1 MPEFAPHSSQRPPL
15 NVLARLTLVVRNR
28 SRLLVRRGRS
38 VIHRGI
44 DSQQASTRRVLK
56 TVERA
61 LSRTGRR
68 IGKQRDRWVPAL
80 QLGSDRVVNWLG
92 YLNPSFAVP
101 GERVACPACASR
113 SLTQLDIL
121 WQLRRHAGRFVG
133 FMTGCR
139 TCGLVF
145 ANPLPTAEELA
156 AYYAPD
162 SDYVDRRWKRAAPP
176 AESRE
181 SPSMTP
187 LAETGAA
194 AVPGNVAAASTIE
207 TPREPAHRLDQHDK
221 LSLLFSSVAE
231 YLDVFHPPAGAKVLD
246 YGCGPGR
253 VLDRLKPAGWS
264 TFGIEPALKSAFTR
278 HTELVDPPAQP
289 TFHLVIV
296 HHVLEHLLNPLDV
309 LKQIASSMVDGGIIY
324 ISVPRLDAID
334 RHGDL
339 RYCINSH
346 GHVMSYTRECMTA
359 LLAMAGLTAIDV
371 KNDADLDRLLTGGD
385 PRRLRVFAR
394 KAGAATVPA
403 SPLAA
408 AERALQGYRARFEP
422 TSSRALSA
430 VPVRLRASWLHR
442 ARTATVLAHRSQK
455 LSAVRAGGS
464 GSGR

>member
-1 MPEFAPHSSQRPPL
+1 MPEPVRESAQRPPL
-15 NVLARLTLVVRNR
+15 NVLTRLALVVRNR
-28 SRLLVRRGRS
+28 SRLLVRRGRAGVS
-38 VIHRGI
+38 KRL
-44 DSQQASTRRVLK
+44 DAQQASTRRLLK
-56 TVERA
+56 AVERA

-68 IGKQRDRWVPAL
+68 FGKRRERWAPAW
-80 QLGSDRVVNWLG
+80 QLGSDRVANWLG

-101 GERVACPACASR
+101 GERVVCPACAGR

-121 WQLRRHAGRFVG
+121 WQLRRQAGRFVG

-145 ANPLPTAEELA
+145 ANPLPTPEELA

-162 SDYVDRRWKRAAPP
+162 SDYVDRRWKRPAQP
-176 AESRE
+176 AESSSASL
-181 SPSMTP
+181 SPETPVP
-187 LAETGAA
+187 LAS
-194 AVPGNVAAASTIE
+194 VAPAASTTAPIDP
-207 TPREPAHRLDQHDK
+207 PREPTHRPDQHDK
-221 LSLLFSSVAE
+221 LSLLFESVAE
-231 YLDVFHPPAGAKVLD
+231 HLDVFHPPAGAKVLD

-278 HTELVDPPAQP
+278 HTELVDPPAEP
-289 TFHLVIV
+289 TFTLVIV

-309 LKQIASSMVDGGIIY
+309 LKQIAASMVDGGIIY

-359 LLAMAGLTAIDV
+359 LLAMAGLTAIEV
-371 KNDADLDRLLTGGD
+371 TNDAELDRLLTNGD

-394 KAGAATVPA
+394 KRGTPTIPA
-403 SPLAA
+403 NPLAG
-408 AERALQGYRARFEP
+408 AERALREYRARFEP
-422 TSSRALSA
+422 TSSRALAA

-455 LSAVRAGGS
+455 LSALRAGGS
-464 GSGR
+464 GSAR